1 MPRATI
7 PARLADL
14 ECELDVPPGFAEPPL
29 PGGDTDFS
37 DPSAM
42 GALTLMASPVAA
54 VFVTVS
60 ARPAY
65 EDGSVMEWYSFL
77 AGKFGIGT
85 TSLMP
90 GRVGGR
96 VHRHAAVL
104 AEGEME
110 QDGLRLKIVLAA
122 LEDGGRFVIVQ
133 AMCPE
138 ELWASFEGPLRKAVG
153 SFELARPKGATA
165 PLFPDTPVPGL
176 ERVGEE

>member
-1 MPRATI
+1 
-7 PARLADL
+7 
-14 ECELDVPPGFAEPPL
+14 
-29 PGGDTDFS
+29 
-37 DPSAM
+37 
-42 GALTLMASPVAA
+42 
-54 VFVTVS
+54 
-60 ARPAY
+60 
-65 EDGSVMEWYSFL
+65 
-77 AGKFGIGT
+77 
-85 TSLMP
+85 
-90 GRVGGR
+90 
-96 VHRHAAVL
+96 
-104 AEGEME
+104 ME